1 MKTASSMRSHATLVW
16 LVLVFATSLSWWLV
30 EHHAVP
36 ARVATTAALAIAAFG
51 ENLQL
56 DLIFVEVELLE
67 CRVDCV
73 VYGGTGGLNACH
85 VSSPCPGQVAVGV
98 LRQ

>member
-36 ARVATTAALAIAAFG
+36 ARVATTAALAIAAFKAR
-51 ENLQL
+51 LVFL
-56 DLIFVEVELLE
+56 HFMELRTAPLVWRALFE
-67 CRVDCV
+67 AWALLCAGAILAG
-73 VYGGTGGLNACH
+73 YWLAL
-85 VSSPCPGQVAVGV
+85 P
-98 LRQ
+98 